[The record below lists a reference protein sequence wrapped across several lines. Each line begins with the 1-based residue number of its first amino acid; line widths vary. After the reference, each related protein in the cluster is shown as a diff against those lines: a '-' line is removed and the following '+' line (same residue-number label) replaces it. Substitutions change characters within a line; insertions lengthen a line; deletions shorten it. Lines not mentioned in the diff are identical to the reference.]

1 MRNGLTAAL
10 LLCGAMCLAGF
21 DRPAEPGDASILDH
35 TKWRLTKVTK
45 TELAIPAAAKFTVTF
60 ESSQYMF
67 SGCNLISGK
76 FRLEAGKLIATGP
89 GRSTMKACPPEI
101 QEVDGAFVKM
111 LTSKPTVHLEG
122 DQLALAADDGGQWTF
137 HREPMPPSKPR
148 PNSSTSQRLPR
159 TAPGWP
165 EGVSAG
171 SRVQGSPW
179 TVSHARY
186 SRGLN
191 MCLASSIG
199 CESRRIK
206 YPIERQTLRPWFGI
220 WTWLSNRPWWIEK
233 RPTNTRPRR
242 SSRPTD
248 LLPQHHHINRY
259 E

>member
-137 HREPMPPSKPR
+137 HREPIPSKQAQTKFIYVAA
-148 PNSSTSQRLPR
+148 STKDCTRAALKECLQVRESKDQ
-159 TAPGWP
+159 
-165 EGVSAG
+165 
-171 SRVQGSPW
+171 PW
-179 TVSHARY
+179 TVSHADIEGFEHVPGIEYR
-186 SRGLN
+186 L
-191 MCLASSIG
+191 
-199 CESRRIK
+199 RIK
-206 YPIERQTLRPWFGI
+206 EDQVPHRAADAPSVVWYLDVVVEQTVVDRKAAD
-220 WTWLSNRPWWIEK
+220 E
-233 RPTNTRPRR
+233 
-242 SSRPTD
+242 
-248 LLPQHHHINRY
+248 Y
-259 E
+259 EASKKQ